1 MLAAYPPVFAGLSM
15 DASQEAASA
24 LQHVEVDAGGAI
36 MIEGEVDTTLAF
48 IVAGSCEIW
57 QGDTK
62 IGTAGAR
69 DIIGEVELFARIPRI
84 ASVTASNHVTLQILD
99 DESYTSLCERGNPVI
114 HAIERAALRRISD
127 RLRTMNNSIRSNSEG
142 TPFAL
147 HPQRDGLLSGIV
159 SAFMR
164 QKKPEIDA
172 ATVLAASDLFSWAPG
187 HIVQDISEQFE
198 VEEFKKDAMICR
210 QGEDGDSMFVL
221 ASGSVEVVLLIGKDR
236 AESVA
241 TLVPGQAF
249 GDASIALRSVRTAS
263 CVAREDSIVM
273 TMPRGKYMELHGTD
287 NDTGS
292 IFRQG
297 MIRNLIVQ
305 LISTTGRFVE
315 VAGKVGTMEDEVYRG
330 TSIDSAWRG

>member
-24 LQHVEVDAGGAI
+24 LQQIEVEAGGAI
-36 MIEGEVDTTLAF
+36 MIEGEADTTLAF
-48 IVAGSCEIW
+48 IVSGSCEIW
-57 QGDTK
+57 HGETK

-69 DIIGEVELFARIPRI
+69 DILGEVELFARIPRV

-99 DESYTSLCERGNPVI
+99 DESYAALCERGNPVVY
-114 HAIERAALRRISD
+114 ALERAALRRISD

-142 TPFAL
+142 TPFEL
-147 HPQRDGLLSGIV
+147 HPQRVGLLSGLM

-164 QKKPEIDA
+164 QKMPEVDA
-172 ATVLAASDLFSWAPG
+172 ATVLAGSDLFSWAPG
-187 HIVQDISEQFE
+187 HVVMDISEQFE
-198 VEEFKKDAMICR
+198 VEEFKKDAVICR

-221 ASGSVEVVLLIGKDR
+221 ASGSVEVVLLLGPDR

-249 GDASIALRSVRTAS
+249 GDASIALRSVRTAT
-263 CVAREDSIVM
+263 CVAREDTVVL
-273 TMPRGKYMELHGTD
+273 TMPRVKYMELHGTD
-287 NDTGS
+287 TEAGS

-305 LISTTGRFVE
+305 LLATTERFVA
-315 VAGKVGTMEDEVYRG
+315 VAGKVGTMEDDMYRG
-330 TSIDSAWRG
+330 TPIDSAWRG